1 MELTEGQI
9 RYRKYRNT
17 YKKYSENNCKK
28 YNSIDRFG
36 GMSEKVFKKYQNK
49 CDLCGMTNEEH
60 NKKYNRDL
68 TIHHIDGSGRNSL
81 IKNNK
86 LNNLQLLC
94 LRCHGYIDKVRS
106 LKRRQQL

>member
-86 LNNLQLLC
+86 LMQFC
-94 LRCHGYIDKVRS
+94 LYLIYKMDKCQNY
-106 LKRRQQL
+106 LILDYLD